1 MMRTHSELTTCEHL
15 PLTQEHVL
23 RDDSSTSLPMH
34 VEQSGEPATW
44 ITSSILLTDEST
56 LLFG

>member
-1 MMRTHSELTTCEHL
+1 MRTRSELTTCEHL
-15 PLTQEHVL
+15 PQTQKHVL
-23 RDDSSTSLPMH
+23 RDNSSTTLPMH
-34 VEQSGEPATW
+34 AEQSGEPATW